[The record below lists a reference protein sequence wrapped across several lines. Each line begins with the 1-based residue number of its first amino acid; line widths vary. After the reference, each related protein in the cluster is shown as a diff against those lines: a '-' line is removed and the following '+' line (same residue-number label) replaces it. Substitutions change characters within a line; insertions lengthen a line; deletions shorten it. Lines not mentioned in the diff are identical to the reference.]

1 MLTRI
6 TTNMMRTV
14 IDMLKDSDDI
24 SISEISPYATQTD
37 INDAIKD
44 ITNQIKIS
52 RKKDLTIIIS
62 KR

>member
-1 MLTRI
+1 
-6 TTNMMRTV
+6 MRTV

-24 SISEISPYATQTD
+24 SISEISPYATPTD
-37 INDAIKD
+37 INKAIQD
-44 ITNQIKIS
+44 ITNQIKIN

>member
-6 TTNMMRTV
+6 TKNMIRTV
-14 IDMLKDSDDI
+14 INMISDSEDI
-24 SISEISPYATQTD
+24 SISEISIYATSSD
-37 INDAIKD
+37 INKAIQD